1 MKIRE
6 KSLICLLMWMLL
18 FSNPYISQRMNNII
32 ILGIEICIFIWL
44 VNEKIDLK
52 IVRQC
57 NPVIIFWM
65 WTVMI
70 TIVNTGLSTRVI
82 NAFVT
87 GLKYVLIFYII
98 ILMGKK
104 EYFKECIA
112 ALFKISSCLIVLVDL
127 LIFLTKGEGIGGND
141 VLGNYIIGNK
151 FVVAYFHLFFMSIF
165 ISKHIESNCL
175 TKRKIGFLLLL
186 LYSVFVCYYLE
197 CSTGVVGSLVFGMVV
212 IFSWQKREYVKLL
225 NNPLTFTTIFLGST
239 FLLVGTSIL
248 LNNPHISTL
257 FMKYSHT
264 GKVLSGRLE
273 MFEITINAIKKRWLI
288 GYGINC
294 TIVEDTLTW
303 GNPQNGLL
311 KMLLDYGII
320 GTIIFLILCLK
331 VLSGSNV
338 KQNSQMILRAYPFWA
353 LAYGMAICSMVE
365 ICLNGF
371 FFIALAFLCMM
382 YNFKGK
388 MIDYEIKK

>member
-98 ILMGKK
+98 IFMGKK
-104 EYFKECIA
+104 EYFKECIT

-127 LIFLTKGEGIGGND
+127 LIFLTKGVGIGGND
-141 VLGNYIIGNK
+141 VLGN
-151 FVVAYFHLFFMSIF
+151 
-165 ISKHIESNCL
+165 
-175 TKRKIGFLLLL
+175 
-186 LYSVFVCYYLE
+186 
-197 CSTGVVGSLVFGMVV
+197 
-212 IFSWQKREYVKLL
+212 
-225 NNPLTFTTIFLGST
+225 
-239 FLLVGTSIL
+239 
-248 LNNPHISTL
+248 
-257 FMKYSHT
+257 
-264 GKVLSGRLE
+264 
-273 MFEITINAIKKRWLI
+273 
-288 GYGINC
+288 
-294 TIVEDTLTW
+294 
-303 GNPQNGLL
+303 
-311 KMLLDYGII
+311 
-320 GTIIFLILCLK
+320 
-331 VLSGSNV
+331 
-338 KQNSQMILRAYPFWA
+338 
-353 LAYGMAICSMVE
+353 
-365 ICLNGF
+365 
-371 FFIALAFLCMM
+371 
-382 YNFKGK
+382 
-388 MIDYEIKK
+388 